1 MSQIILKDVIVKH
14 NIPVRTQYNTTHV
27 IVFYDP
33 KTHYTWCWKTAIA
46 DSLRYKEHLTYS
58 IIGSDE
64 GNFRLSRVN
73 EISFDRSKDAK
84 DVESEQEGYV
94 ASEKINALDILL
106 PDMDLT
112 NEEKYDIIV
121 LRKEAR

>member
-1 MSQIILKDVIVKH
+1 MAQIILSDVIVKH

-27 IVFYDP
+27 IIFYDP
-33 KTHYTWCWKTAIA
+33 KTNNTWCWKTATA
-46 DSLRYKEHLTYS
+46 SALRYEEHCSYS

-84 DVESEQEGYV
+84 DVESEQEDDV
-94 ASEKINALDILL
+94 ASKKVNALDILL

-112 NEEKYDIIV
+112 NDEKYDIIG